1 MHLNTVWD
9 VVIVDKAANY
19 LLGDFGFCCVP
30 LEIVIPCYGGM
41 QNLKSNMAET
51 DEPWAIIQF
60 LRT

>member
-51 DEPWAIIQF
+51 DEP
-60 LRT
+60 